1 MLAVHEHEARPFL
14 SALDDHDTQGP
25 TLAHDDDVLRVL
37 TLDERSW
44 EEPDTAG
51 APLEEAPTSERG
63 FNAAD
68 PETDQVLA
76 RYFGEVRQFA
86 LLSFAPCLAQALGN
100 GAWTGGMLPLDRPVA
115 ASDVATRPKGV
126 AKPVDPPRIG
136 VGGPRH

>member
-63 FNAAD
+63 LNAAD

-86 LLSFAPCLAQALGN
+86 LLSFAEEQALGRRIKTSSAQVELFPPETMEQKSAATAPLAETKTSTPKN
-100 GAWTGGMLPLDRPVA
+100 GRV
-115 ASDVATRPKGV
+115 
-126 AKPVDPPRIG
+126 
-136 VGGPRH
+136 

>member
-63 FNAAD
+63 LNAAD
-68 PETDQVLA
+68 PETDQGLA
-76 RYFGEVRQFA
+76 RYFGEVRRRPRAWDIREAEHRVGTKEKAAAFPPSVETGP
-86 LLSFAPCLAQALGN
+86 LKHLGERAN
-100 GAWTGGMLPLDRPVA
+100 ID
-115 ASDVATRPKGV
+115 
-126 AKPVDPPRIG
+126 
-136 VGGPRH
+136 